1 MTTNPHTNGW
11 FARAEL
17 AGPWR
22 IPACREHGRMLQAHR
37 FATADRPPGRDA
49 ARCAVCERP
58 ELLREVERCTCEYDS
73 ARCPEHQNLGCGG

>member
-11 FARAEL
+11 YARAEL

-22 IPACREHGRMLQAHR
+22 IPACRAHGRMLEAHR
-37 FATADRPPGRDA
+37 FSPADPPPGRDA